1 MAEPTAATRE
11 KWQLP
16 KKGKLAA
23 HYPLLL
29 ITAVYVSNYV
39 DRQIL
44 AILIPQIKAD
54 LDLTDTQLGLLSGFA
69 FAIFYATLGLPIA
82 RLADRSN
89 RRNILVIAT
98 ASWSGFTALCGFAQ
112 NYFQLLIARMCV
124 GVGEAGG
131 GPASMSMISDL
142 YPPEKRASAMSVY
155 SLAVPIGSVIGFL
168 VGAYVATHYGWRA
181 AFFAVGLPGL
191 ALAMIIRLTLAE
203 PRRRI
208 APGPASLSQ
217 ASVSD
222 ALAFLWSQ
230 RSYRLLVAGIA
241 INALIG
247 SGVLVWLGAFL
258 MRTHGLTLIETGTT
272 LALIVGPVGAIGT
285 LAGGWLTDRFAARTP
300 KSSLYVMAF
309 GIIAAIPISIFL
321 FLTDSRSA
329 ALAAL
334 ALWMIFGSLWF
345 GPAFALGQSLAK
357 SNMRALSAAII
368 SFLINLIGYGG
379 GPLAVGLISDAL
391 APRMGEDALGTA
403 LAATMFFNILT
414 ALLFLSAGRTL
425 VPDLERAR

>member
-1 MAEPTAATRE
+1 MAEAIAATQG
-11 KWQLP
+11 KWQFP
-16 KKGKLAA
+16 KTPKLAA

-54 LDLTDTQLGLLSGFA
+54 LSLTDTQLGLLSGFA

-98 ASWSGFTALCGFAQ
+98 ASWSGFTALCGLAQ
-112 NYFQLLIARMCV
+112 NYVQLLIARMCV
-124 GVGEAGG
+124 GIGEAGG

-142 YPPEKRASAMSVY
+142 YPPERRASAMAVY

-168 VGAYVATHYGWRA
+168 VGAFVATHYGWRA

-191 ALAMIIRLTLAE
+191 ALALIIRVTLAE
-203 PRRRI
+203 PTRRI
-208 APGPASLSQ
+208 QSCSDRASK
-217 ASVSD
+217 AGISD
-222 ALAFLWSQ
+222 ALAFLWGQ
-230 RSYRLLVAGIA
+230 RSYRLLVTGIA
-241 INALIG
+241 INALVG

-285 LAGGWLTDRFAARTP
+285 LAGGWLTDRFSARTP

-321 FLTDSRSA
+321 FLTDSRPA
-329 ALAAL
+329 ALGAL
-334 ALWMIFGSLWF
+334 ALWMVFGSLWF

-357 SNMRALSAAII
+357 DNMRALSAAII

-379 GPLAVGLISDAL
+379 GPVAVGLISDAL
-391 APRMGEDALGTA
+391 TPRMGDDALGTA
-403 LAATMFFNILT
+403 LAATMVLNILT
-414 ALLFLSAGRTL
+414 AFLFLSAGRTL
-425 VPDLERAR
+425 ITDLERAR